1 MKYQINL
8 FPPKELNFVDKAVYF
23 SFNYLRYILV
33 ITQLVVIS
41 VFFYRFKIDQEIV
54 DLKDSLQQKEEIV
67 NVSNSLLRDVKAID
81 IKSRNITTVITQQDN
96 FKAMTD
102 YFLSGFP
109 SAFFLTKLEIFN
121 NGIRFDGTT
130 TNIAVV
136 RAYYL
141 HLKAEKKFK
150 TITLDNLRKSET
162 SGYQFSF
169 NLSNFQKK

>member
-67 NVSNSLLRDVKAID
+67 NVSNSLLRDVKGID
-81 IKSRNITTVITQQDN
+81 IKSRNIKTVITQQDN
-96 FKAMTD
+96 FRAMTD
-102 YFLSGFP
+102 YFLAGFP
-109 SAFFLTKLEIFN
+109 SAFFLNRL
-121 NGIRFDGTT
+121 
-130 TNIAVV
+130 
-136 RAYYL
+136 
-141 HLKAEKKFK
+141 
-150 TITLDNLRKSET
+150 
-162 SGYQFSF
+162 
-169 NLSNFQKK
+169 